1 MIDSRDVTTS
11 LNVWPYLDCDSDKL
25 KFFLNYDINEAFGN
39 LDNDWIFDDLKELL
53 LVLLGI
59 IMLLSDEMM

>member
-11 LNVWPYLDCDSDKL
+11 LNLDCDSDKL